1 MQDLSISDMMAM
13 QQELWEIHKDS
24 WSPMEPQYARDF
36 LLFMIEEVGECIAIM
51 KKKGDDAIAED
62 PQVRQHFVE
71 EMCDVLMFF
80 TDTLLSYGITPEE
93 VSQAYRQKHCRN
105 MGRDYEQEYENLF
118 S

>member
-1 MQDLSISDMMAM
+1 MQDLSISNMMAM
-13 QQELWEIHKDS
+13 QRELFEPHKHI
-24 WSPMEPQYARDF
+24 WPPMEPAHARDY
-36 LLFMIEEVGECIAIM
+36 LLYMMEEVGECIAIM

>member
-13 QQELWEIHKDS
+13 QRELWEIHKDS

-36 LLFMIEEVGECIAIM
+36 LLFMIEEIGECIAII
-51 KKKGDDAIAED
+51 KKKGDAAIAED

-71 EMCDVLMFF
+71 EMCDVLMYF
-80 TDTLLSYGITPEE
+80 TDTLLRYGITPEE

-105 MGRDYEQEYENLF
+105 MGRDYEKEYENLF